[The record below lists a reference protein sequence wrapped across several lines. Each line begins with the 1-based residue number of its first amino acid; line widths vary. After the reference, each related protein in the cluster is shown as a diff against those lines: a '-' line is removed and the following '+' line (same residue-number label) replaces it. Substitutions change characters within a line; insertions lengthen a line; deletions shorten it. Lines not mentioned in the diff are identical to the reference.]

1 MRIITGEKY
10 ENLRE
15 APSAALFPEY
25 GKNREKLMKFV
36 GTLKGNET
44 IVTASLEL
52 IDLLAA
58 RFRKG
63 EENVLIYSDT
73 GNSLNLKEVY
83 ELRKYLDFDVRG
95 GFSGEG
101 ARASVLFVEGK
112 TDAKFFKAVFKKLF
126 EFKES
131 REVPQNLMFIERVF
145 ERDNFDILK
154 RTSDGTYVAVIPSE
168 GNSGVI
174 RNLGNFIRAMRTFDF
189 SVERIGAAVDID
201 EDRDSALQS
210 IEGKLAQVGARKGSH
225 EHRIGKTEV
234 IPLVIGLPFEDE
246 LIEWKK
252 PTVEDLMLHL
262 IEREGLL
269 DRIRPALGVLN
280 GSLGRKL
287 TPKEVMYLALSAYGH
302 WGNLEGFYE
311 LFVMRSRF
319 RNLKAVLREAGLMAG
334 LERLAFWEKK
344 ARASGTGRP

>member
-1 MRIITGEKY
+1 MKVITGKRWEAFAD
-10 ENLRE
+10 EN
-15 APSAALFPEY
+15 AVLFPEY
-25 GKNREKLMKFV
+25 QKNRDELINFV
-36 GTLKGNET
+36 NSLKGDET

-52 IDLLAA
+52 VDLIAN

-73 GNSLNLKEVY
+73 GRSITLKEAY

-95 GFSGEG
+95 GFSGEM
-101 ARASVLFVEGK
+101 AKTSVLFVEGK

-126 EFKES
+126 EFRES
-131 REVPQNLMFIERVF
+131 QKAPYQFRFIERVF
-145 ERDNFDILK
+145 ERDNFDLL
-154 RTSDGTYVAVIPSE
+154 RRESDGAYLAVIPSE

-174 RNLGNFIRAMRTFDF
+174 RNLGNFLKAMEVFDF
-189 SVERIGAAVDID
+189 SVERLGVAVDID
-201 EDRDSALQS
+201 ESRESALAS
-210 IEGKLAQVGARKGSH
+210 IAGKLSGFEH
-225 EHRIGKTEV
+225 ETTVRGYLVGKTEV

-269 DRIRPALGVLN
+269 DRVRPGIKALN
-280 GSLGRKL
+280 ESLGRKL
-287 TPKEVMYLALSAYGH
+287 KPKEVMYLALSAYGH

-319 RNLKAVLREAGLMAG
+319 RNLKAVLREAGLMEG
-334 LERLAFWEKK
+334 LRYLAFSE
-344 ARASGTGRP
+344 R